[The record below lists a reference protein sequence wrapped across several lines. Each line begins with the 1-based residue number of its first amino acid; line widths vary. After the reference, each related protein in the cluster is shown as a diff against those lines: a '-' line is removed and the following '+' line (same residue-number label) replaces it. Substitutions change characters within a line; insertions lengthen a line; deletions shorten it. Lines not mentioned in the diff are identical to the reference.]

1 MENKGIKSPLKYIG
15 GKFFLAP
22 WIIEHF
28 PEHKVYVEPFG
39 GAGHVLCR
47 KDPGISKLEVYNDT
61 CSEIVNLF
69 RVLQDEKKS
78 EVLLMLL
85 ELTPHSR
92 EWYCDLRDY
101 KYLPTVVSEELKQ
114 AYRTLVLMKQSF
126 AGQWMNGTAHWGF
139 NKQPK
144 GSVSKSFFRMPEK
157 LQNLINRIKKV
168 QIDHLDF
175 RECIKRYDS
184 PDTLFYCDP
193 PYYGKEFYYEVGFGE
208 QEHRELAGL
217 LNSIQG
223 KAILSYYDFE
233 FVSEWY
239 PKNKWR
245 IESKNIQK
253 PSHKVEVGGTR
264 ARAEELLIM
273 NF

>member
-1 MENKGIKSPLKYIG
+1 MESNVNNGGIKSPLNYIG
-15 GKFFLAP
+15 GKFFLAS

-47 KDPGISKLEVYNDT
+47 KDPDISKLEVYNDT
-61 CSEIVNLF
+61 CSEIVNMF

-92 EWYCDLRDY
+92 KWYCDLRDC
-101 KYLPTVVSEELKQ
+101 KYLPPVVSEDLRQ
-114 AYRTLVLMKQSF
+114 AYRTLILMKQSF
-126 AGQWMNGTAHWGF
+126 AGHWMNRTGSWAF
-139 NKQPK
+139 DKQK

-193 PYYGKEFYYEVGFGE
+193 ALLRERILLRGRIWGTGTSGTGRIAEQYSGE
-208 QEHRELAGL
+208 
-217 LNSIQG
+217 SDFV
-223 KAILSYYDFE
+223 ILRF
-233 FVSEWY
+233 
-239 PKNKWR
+239 
-245 IESKNIQK
+245 
-253 PSHKVEVGGTR
+253 
-264 ARAEELLIM
+264 
-273 NF
+273 